1 MTKIAI
7 VKHNGSQTP
16 YVFYTDLVLKKDDL
30 IVCDTQKGY
39 ETGRV
44 LRITDSIQGVKPT
57 RWIVSKVDTKSH
69 VERVEKEKR
78 ISYLKQ
84 QIDMR
89 RNEFT
94 DEYINELISLKDKA
108 MYSLLKELDELTN
121 KNNTKNE
128 IELKD
133 SFYFKNQNGFEYYA
147 TKLGDKYSIVHVDTL
162 DTYEVNVETVKKFI
176 SKGEWRINKYYK
188 VGIF

>member
-16 YVFYTDLVLKKDDL
+16 YAFYTNIDLKKDDL
-30 IVCDTQKGY
+30 VVCDTQKGY

-44 LRITDSIQGVKPT
+44 LRITDSIQGGKPT

-69 VERVEKEKR
+69 VERVKKEKR

-108 MYSLLKELDELTN
+108 MYSLLKELNELTN
-121 KNNTKNE
+121 KNNDRND

-133 SFYFKNQNGFEYYA
+133 SFYFINRNGGTFIAIKDDKEYIVRS
-147 TKLGDKYSIVHVDTL
+147 TFFPSSISSIDRYSIDAVKQWIVRGYWTIVD
-162 DTYEVNVETVKKFI
+162 
-176 SKGEWRINKYYK
+176 
-188 VGIF
+188 

>member
-7 VKHNGSQTP
+7 VKHNGSPTP
-16 YVFYTDLVLKKDDL
+16 YAFYTDIELKKGDL
-30 IVCDTQKGY
+30 VVCDTQRGY
-39 ETGRV
+39 ETAKVVSCKERAECSA
-44 LRITDSIQGVKPT
+44 TN
-57 RWIVSKVDTKSH
+57 WIVSKVDTKNH
-69 VERVEKEKR
+69 TERVQKEKR

-108 MYSLLKELDELTN
+108 MHSLLKELDELTN
-121 KNNTKNE
+121 KNNTKSE

-162 DTYEVNVETVKKFI
+162 DTYEINVNTVNKYI
-176 SKGEWRINKYYK
+176 SNGEWRIIKYYK
-188 VGIF
+188 MGIF